1 MLLNTNRPFEILN
14 RSGFDKQYE
23 EYKQGM
29 HLTLCVMNIL
39 QEKCKFQSEYSR
51 ALSGLSGR
59 LREALEKTTGGTVH
73 TAWLRVATALEM
85 ESQLHEKIAE
95 NLLDNL
101 IQPLSDLI
109 ETFRKDKMPLKKIVD
124 KETNN
129 LFTLYEMEFHAR
141 HKLFTCFRNYERI
154 YSNYHIQ
161 QSQKQ
166 QQNNSSDKHNKRS
179 YSLNRS
185 DISSMDSTSNS
196 LSDQYSLEYYS
207 SLRRNSI
214 DDANISELC
223 DSTTK
228 ISPNSTTNSFS
239 SSRLSKFYTSLPHK
253 KCTKSESLTLNDLK
267 LNIRRHNS
275 LSAEDTDGKKYLTIN
290 KMKTSYYTTLAHYYR
305 ACMLAEEARIDW
317 HTRILKCLSDQQTLE
332 SQRLNGLA
340 NGLTVYRKTLDN
352 VLPTWKAAINEV
364 ANAISLADPLSDLQ
378 NFRHRS
384 HQQEDLPQ
392 FSSHQSMD
400 SKNQPNECHI
410 KKSKNAAHVGCSLQR
425 LIDIPYENAL
435 LEQQRQQKVSSV
447 SSKSRALNVIVRR
460 RTKTA
465 TDKYSLSP
473 TIPTSSVP
481 SRLITQ
487 HYLIKWSILTLL
499 DMLAKDVAKERRTKR
514 GLSNLVQVY
523 ANQPAYTN
531 MDTLMEARRR
541 LYFSRVRLTYL
552 LLCRQKL
559 AHSLKQLHSLKTDNT
574 EICNSLLLSNNL
586 ELPSDLIQAGFSKLI
601 LSSHSCSEL
610 TNRNTHSN
618 DDKKYYLVTSRWIH
632 LPDLDRLTNYGVNVM
647 EWPPF
652 PIQDIMHE
660 NTNDDIIQWNIE
672 KIRVHLKNQ
681 PFSMLDYNNDMND
694 TSILNDLHVNFIS
707 NNIIIEKYNQPMSSI
722 KQDLSYLD
730 KSFTSTLINNSTL
743 NDNNIMNM
751 SYSEKKKSVNNNNEI
766 FSSIVSQCSNEDIIV
781 KKQSSKINYNL
792 NTIEYC
798 SNTISSKNSDKTVPL
813 AVDEIDVE
821 DSIVRIDSSKLLVPC
836 STSCLL
842 SENTENS
849 KENMPI
855 NSFWSRLSHSLRGL
869 PNKQQ
874 STRNQSNSSNTIEST
889 RNNNDNSFRKVIVK
903 SEISEPSNLRIVNI
917 PNSSYSADLGSH
929 DSSIDSG
936 LSPSRKS
943 VHFHTDVQITNYDCN
958 VTSKNNSSDSN
969 YEDWSSNLRCLG
981 WAKVERNYLPQ
992 NSTEIHLQ
1000 EGDIVSIYRKDNHD
1014 WWFGEVNGMRGR
1026 FPVSH
1031 VEEF

>member
-1 MLLNTNRPFEILN
+1 MLLNTNKPFEILN

-29 HLTLCVMNIL
+29 YLTLCVMNIL

-73 TAWLRVATALEM
+73 TAWLRVATAVEM

-101 IQPLSDLI
+101 IQPLNDLL
-109 ETFRKDKMPLKKIVD
+109 ETFRKDKMP
-124 KETNN
+124 
-129 LFTLYEMEFHAR
+129 
-141 HKLFTCFRNYERI
+141 
-154 YSNYHIQ
+154 
-161 QSQKQ
+161 
-166 QQNNSSDKHNKRS
+166 
-179 YSLNRS
+179 
-185 DISSMDSTSNS
+185 
-196 LSDQYSLEYYS
+196 
-207 SLRRNSI
+207 
-214 DDANISELC
+214 
-223 DSTTK
+223 
-228 ISPNSTTNSFS
+228 
-239 SSRLSKFYTSLPHK
+239 
-253 KCTKSESLTLNDLK
+253 
-267 LNIRRHNS
+267 
-275 LSAEDTDGKKYLTIN
+275 
-290 KMKTSYYTTLAHYYR
+290 MKTSYYTTLTDYYQ
-305 ACMLAEEARIDW
+305 ACMSAEEARIDW

-340 NGLTVYRKTLDN
+340 NGLTVYRKTLDD

-392 FSSHQSMD
+392 FSSYQSMD

-410 KKSKNAAHVGCSLQR
+410 KKSKNVAHVGCSLQR
-425 LIDIPYENAL
+425 LIDVPYENAL
-435 LEQQRQQKVSSV
+435 FEQQRQQNVSSL
-447 SSKSRALNVIVRR
+447 SSKSRTLNVIVRR
-460 RTKTA
+460 RSKTA
-465 TDKYSLSP
+465 ADKSKLDSSS

-487 HYLIKWSILTLL
+487 HYITQWSILTLL

-523 ANQPAYTN
+523 ANQPVYAN

-559 AHSLKQLHSLKTDNT
+559 AHSLKQVHSLKTDGT
-574 EICNSLLLSNNL
+574 ESSNSLLLSSNV

-601 LSSHSCSEL
+601 LSSRSCSEL
-610 TNRNTHSN
+610 TNRNIHSN

-632 LPDLDRLTNYGVNVM
+632 LPDLDRLTNYGVNLM

-652 PIQDIMHE
+652 PVQDIVHE
-660 NTNDDIIQWNIE
+660 NVNDDIIQWNIE
-672 KIRVHLKNQ
+672 KIREHLKSQ
-681 PFSMLDYNNDMND
+681 SFYMLDYINDINN
-694 TSILNDLHVNFIS
+694 TSISNDSHSNFIS
-707 NNIIIEKYNQPMSSI
+707 NNTGIHKYKQYVSSINRDLSCLDKSITSTLTNNNALNDNMMNMSCSEMKNISRRQHHNGIIIE
-722 KQDLSYLD
+722 
-730 KSFTSTLINNSTL
+730 
-743 NDNNIMNM
+743 NNI
-751 SYSEKKKSVNNNNEI
+751 SNNET
-766 FSSIVSQCSNEDIIV
+766 FSLKVNSLSLVNQSSNEIV
-781 KKQSSKINYNL
+781 IAKKQSPKMNRNL

-798 SNTISSKNSDKTVPL
+798 SDTIPSKNFDKTVPL

-821 DSIVRIDSSKLLVPC
+821 DFTVKNDSSKSLIPC
-836 STSCLL
+836 STLCLS

-855 NSFWSRLSHSLRGL
+855 NSFWSRLSHGLRGL

-874 STRNQSNSSNTIEST
+874 STRNQSNSSNSIEST
-889 RNNNDNSFRKVIVK
+889 RNNNDNSCRKLIIK

-917 PNSSYSADLGSH
+917 PNSSYSVDSVNH
-929 DSSIDSG
+929 DISIDSG
-936 LSPSRKS
+936 LNPSRKS

-958 VTSKNNSSDSN
+958 VMSKNNSSDLNSD
-969 YEDWSSNLRCLG
+969 DWSTNLRCLG

-1014 WWFGEVNGMRGR
+1014 WWFGEVNGMKGR